1 MFRNWN
7 RTELSW
13 AFYDWANSVYALL
26 VITAF
31 FPVFLGWHVDYAYHA
46 DPATYAGHNTTS
58 VLGFA
63 NSAAS
68 LAVVLLAPVFGALGD
83 QYGARRKLLAAFA
96 MLGILATAA
105 LSLVEDGRPI
115 LAAFVF
121 ACGNIGFYVANGLY
135 DSLLLS
141 VTGRDRLDRL
151 SALGFALG
159 YLGSVLLFLF
169 ALATTLK
176 PEWFGFEDGIAAM
189 RAMFLAGALWWLV
202 FTIPL
207 LVVTLHE
214 APPLG
219 NPERGAWRQ
228 VRGAFVELR
237 NTLHEIRQY
246 RNAAIFLL
254 AYFFYMDGVYT
265 VIKMA
270 VVYADARGF
279 DPMVPMIGIVIVQV
293 IAIPATLAYA
303 RLAGRFGARRMLLVG
318 VFAYLVVTGGA
329 PFMYRPE
336 HFYALALV
344 IGLAQGGLQSISRSL
359 FARLIPASEPGKYF
373 GFYNMLGKLSA
384 VLGPFLMAV
393 MALMIGERFSI
404 VAIPILLVVGMF
416 LLLFVDDE
424 NAAPGAA
431 TS

>member
-13 AFYDWANSVYALL
+13 AFYDWANSVYALI

-31 FPVFLGWHVDYAYHA
+31 FPVFLGYHIDIA
-46 DPATYAGHNTTS
+46 CDHGSIRDTCNTTS

-68 LAVVLLAPVFGALGD
+68 LAVVLLAPIFGALGD

-96 MLGILATAA
+96 ALGILATAA
-105 LSLVEDGRPI
+105 LALVERGQPM

-135 DSLLLS
+135 DSLLVS
-141 VTGRDRLDRL
+141 VTARDKLDRL

-159 YLGSVLLFLF
+159 YLGSLLLFVLG
-169 ALATTLK
+169 LAMTLK
-176 PEWFGFEDGIAAM
+176 PDWFGFEDAIAAM
-189 RAMFLAGALWWLV
+189 RAMFLISALWWLL

-207 LVVTLHE
+207 LVVTLNE
-214 APPLG
+214 TWPIG
-219 NPERGAWRQ
+219 NPEGSAWRQ
-228 VRGAFVELR
+228 VRAAFVELGD
-237 NTLHEIRQY
+237 TLREIHQY

-293 IAIPATLAYA
+293 IAIPATLAYG
-303 RLAGRFGARRMLLVG
+303 RLAGRFGARRMILIG
-318 VFAYLVVTGGA
+318 VFAYLLVTGGA
-329 PFMYRPE
+329 PFMSRPE

-359 FARLIPASEPGKYF
+359 FARLIPESEPGKYF

-393 MALMIGERFSI
+393 MAPLIGERYSI
-404 VAIPILLVVGMF
+404 VAIPVLLIVGMV
-416 LLLFVDDE
+416 LLLFVNDAD
-424 NAAPGAA
+424 
-431 TS
+431 